1 MTEGTTGGGRGGRVT
16 LAAVAADAGVSVAT
30 VSKVLNGRGDI
41 SALTRSKVQGLLVRH
56 GYQLPHGRRQVGIV
70 DMLIDN
76 MSSSWSAELARGAV
90 EAAAEHGVSVAITTR
105 QLRGVA
111 ESRWIDQVLR
121 RGTDGLIVV
130 LDSLTATERE
140 LLDAGVPCVLLD
152 PVGEPQTGF
161 HMVGATNWQ
170 GGLDAT
176 LHLVELGHRRIA
188 CLGGPPE
195 HWCARARLDGYYA
208 ALARNGLPIQP
219 DLVRTGLFQEESGH
233 RLMSELLELPDPPT
247 AVFACDDVLAMGA
260 IKAATE
266 RGLTVPGGLSVVG
279 FDDVPF
285 TQWTAPPL
293 TTVRQPL
300 AAMASTAVRI
310 LMQQRDRAPE
320 EPQRLEMA
328 TTLIVRG
335 TTAPPSR

>member
-1 MTEGTTGGGRGGRVT
+1 MTEDTTSTGRAGRVT

-41 SALTRSKVQGLLVRH
+41 SATTRSKVQSLLVRH
-56 GYQLPHGRRQVGIV
+56 GYQLPAGRRRVGIV

-76 MSSSWSAELARGAV
+76 MASSWAAELTRGAV
-90 EAAAEHGVSVAITTR
+90 EAAAEQEVSVAITTR
-105 QLRGVA
+105 QLRGA
-111 ESRWIDQVLR
+111 PESHWIDQVLR

-130 LDSLTATERE
+130 LDSLTAAERE

-152 PVGEPQTGF
+152 PVGEPQPGF

-176 LHLVELGHRRIA
+176 LHLVELGHRSIA

-208 ALARNGLPIQP
+208 ALARNGITARPE
-219 DLVRTGLFQEESGH
+219 LVRTGLFQEESGY
-233 RLMSELLELPDPPT
+233 RLMNELLDLPEPPT

-260 IKAATE
+260 IKAAAE
-266 RGLTVPGGLSVVG
+266 HGLAVPGALSVVG

-285 TQWTAPPL
+285 TRWTAPPL

-310 LMQQRDRAPE
+310 LLQQRDRVPA

-328 TTLIVRG
+328 TTLVVRG
-335 TTAPPSR
+335 STAPPAR

>member
-1 MTEGTTGGGRGGRVT
+1 MTDDTPSTGRAGRTT

-41 SALTRSKVQGLLVRH
+41 SAQTRSKVQSLLVRH
-56 GYQLPHGRRQVGIV
+56 GYQPASTRRRVGIV

-90 EAAAEHGVSVAITTR
+90 EAAAEHAVSVAITTR
-105 QLRGVA
+105 QLRGTA
-111 ESRWIDQVLR
+111 ESGWIDQVLR

-130 LDSLTATERE
+130 LDSLTAAERE
-140 LLDAGVPCVLLD
+140 LLDAGIPCVLLD
-152 PVGEPQTGF
+152 PVGEPQPGF

-176 LHLVELGHRRIA
+176 LHLVELGHRAIA

-208 ALARNGLPIQP
+208 ALARNGVPVRP
-219 DLVRTGLFQEESGH
+219 ELVRTGEFQEESGH
-233 RLMSELLELPDPPT
+233 RLMAELLDLPEPPT

-260 IKAATE
+260 IKAAAE
-266 RGLTVPGGLSVVG
+266 HGLAVPHDLSVVG

-300 AAMASTAVRI
+300 AAMAETAVRI
-310 LMQQRDRAPE
+310 LMQRDRTSS
-320 EPQRLEMA
+320 EPQRMELA
-328 TTLIVRG
+328 TKLIVRG
-335 TTAPPSR
+335 STAPPAG